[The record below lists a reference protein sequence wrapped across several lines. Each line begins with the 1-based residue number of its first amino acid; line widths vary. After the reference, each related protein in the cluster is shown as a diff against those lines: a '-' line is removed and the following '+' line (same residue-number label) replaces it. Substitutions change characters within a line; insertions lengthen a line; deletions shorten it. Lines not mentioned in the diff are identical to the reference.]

1 MIMQKMEQKSQAI
14 FTTAC
19 FAPVA
24 YYALFNRADVR
35 YIESHE
41 NYIKQT
47 YRNRFEIASANGRM
61 SLTIP
66 VEKTGNVKT
75 NIRDIKLSDHGDWHR
90 MHWYSIE
97 SAYNSSPFF
106 EYYADDIRPF
116 FEKKEKW
123 LFDYNEEIR
132 LKLCELLEI
141 DPQCQ
146 HTETYIEDFSAEY
159 EQSDLFRKITTTD
172 SGSVKKSAEITSLNK
187 TGDPVEEIAQNKMI
201 DLRQILQPK
210 ATLDSGITKNII
222 KPYYQVFDRKFGFIP
237 NLSILDLLFNMGPES
252 ILYL

>member
-1 MIMQKMEQKSQAI
+1 MELKSKAI
-14 FTTAC
+14 FSTAC
-19 FAPVA
+19 FAPVS
-24 YYALFNRADVR
+24 YYALFNRAGIR

-47 YRNRFEIASANGRM
+47 FRNRFEIAAANGRM
-61 SLTIP
+61 SLTVP
-66 VEKTGNVKT
+66 VEKTSNAKT
-75 NIRDIKLSDHGDWHR
+75 NIRDIKISDHGDWQR

-123 LFDYNEEIR
+123 LFDFNEEIR

-146 HTETYIEDFSAEY
+146 LTETYIEEY
-159 EQSDLFRKITTTD
+159 
-172 SGSVKKSAEITSLNK
+172 
-187 TGDPVEEIAQNKMI
+187 GDIM

-210 ATLDSGITKNII
+210 ATLDSSLTKKII
-222 KPYYQVFDRKFGFIP
+222 KPYYQVFERKFGFIP

>member
-1 MIMQKMEQKSQAI
+1 MELKSQAI

-35 YIESHE
+35 LIESHE

-47 YRNRFEIASANGRM
+47 YRNRFEIATANGRM
-61 SLTIP
+61 SLTVP
-66 VEKTGNVKT
+66 VEKTGNLKA
-75 NIRDIKLSDHGDWHR
+75 NIRDIRLSDHGDWQR

-116 FEKKEKW
+116 FEKKDKW
-123 LFDYNEEIR
+123 LFDFNEEIR

-146 HTETYIEDFSAEY
+146 LTETYIDDY
-159 EQSDLFRKITTTD
+159 SDI
-172 SGSVKKSAEITSLNK
+172 
-187 TGDPVEEIAQNKMI
+187 M

-210 ATLDSGITKNII
+210 ATLDARITEKII
-222 KPYYQVFDRKFGFIP
+222 KPYYQVFERKFGFIP
-237 NLSILDLLFNMGPES
+237 NLSILDLLFNMGPEA

>member
-1 MIMQKMEQKSQAI
+1 MELKSKSI
-14 FTTAC
+14 FSTAC

-24 YYALFNRADVR
+24 YYALFNRADIR

-47 YRNRFEIASANGRM
+47 FRNRFEIAAANGRM
-61 SLTIP
+61 ILTVP
-66 VEKTGNVKT
+66 VEKTGNAKT
-75 NIRDIKLSDHGDWHR
+75 NIRDIKISDHGDWHR

-132 LKLCELLEI
+132 IKLCELIEL

-146 HTETYIEDFSAEY
+146 LTETYVEDFSVEY
-159 EQSDLFRKITTTD
+159 EQSSLFRKITTSD
-172 SGSVKKSAEITSLNK
+172 SGSVKDFTEITPIN
-187 TGDPVEEIAQNKMI
+187 TDEEIAQNKMI

-210 ATLDSGITKNII
+210 ASLDSRLTEKII
-222 KPYYQVFDRKFGFIP
+222 KPYYQVFERKFGFIP

-252 ILYL
+252 VLYL

>member
-1 MIMQKMEQKSQAI
+1 MELKSKAI
-14 FTTAC
+14 FSTAC

-24 YYALFNRADVR
+24 YYALFNHTDVR

-47 YRNRFEIASANGRM
+47 FRNRFEIAAANGRM
-61 SLTIP
+61 SLTVP
-66 VEKTGNVKT
+66 VEKTGNAKT
-75 NIRDIKLSDHGDWHR
+75 NIRDIRISDHGDWHR

-123 LFDYNEEIR
+123 LFDFNEEIR

-146 HTETYIEDFSAEY
+146 LTETYIEEY
-159 EQSDLFRKITTTD
+159 
-172 SGSVKKSAEITSLNK
+172 
-187 TGDPVEEIAQNKMI
+187 GDTM

-210 ATLDSGITKNII
+210 ATLDSSLTKKII
-222 KPYYQVFDRKFGFIP
+222 KPYYQVFERKFGFIP

-252 ILYL
+252 IFYL